1 MLPYKLKNFRNRA
14 ASETSETKILQNTEF
29 FFYNN
34 EKTVIASKNYQ
45 YICPVFHR
53 NELTIKI

>member
-14 ASETSETKILQNTEF
+14 ASETSETKILQNSEF

-45 YICPVFHR
+45 YTYLPGFS
-53 NELTIKI
+53 